1 MDTIS
6 SEGSGNETEE
16 NPTTRLDIEENIKE
30 TIDNVSQSAHET
42 VDKIAH
48 VSYQTAEVLG
58 EKGKQLKTAEQEL
71 VESYRTYIRENPIR
85 SVGIAVAAGFILS
98 RLL

>member
-1 MDTIS
+1 M
-6 SEGSGNETEE
+6 
-16 NPTTRLDIEENIKE
+16 KE

-71 VESYRTYIRENPIR
+71 VE
-85 SVGIAVAAGFILS
+85 VGIAVAAGFILS

>member
-1 MDTIS
+1 MENTS
-6 SEGSGNETEE
+6 SEETRNETEE
-16 NPTTRLDIEENIKE
+16 NQNTSLDIEENIKE

-58 EKGKQLKTAEQEL
+58 EKGKQLKTAEEEL
-71 VESYRTYIRENPIR
+71 VEGYRTYIRENPIR